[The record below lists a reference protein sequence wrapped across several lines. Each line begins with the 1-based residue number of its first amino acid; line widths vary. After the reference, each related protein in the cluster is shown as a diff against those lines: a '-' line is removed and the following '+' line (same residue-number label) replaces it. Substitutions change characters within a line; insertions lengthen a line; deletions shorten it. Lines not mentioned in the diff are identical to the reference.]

1 MLISCNGDK
10 NNANANI
17 SQHEKIIPYRED
29 SIVKNDRQQLYLKNV
44 GETIGLPLI
53 SNGKDGLYIRIWIWG
68 FRQNYV
74 VNISKGQKGSECLIV
89 QFSGK
94 KIDSNEYLVIHKQ
107 WDNLIPKSGWKIF
120 FDTLEMYQIPVMKSG
135 KRYEDQTDF
144 LTHMTYIQFEIA
156 QLNHYRFYEY
166 LEPSY
171 YRYVDT
177 GSRNVYEFL
186 EYFNREMGVQVYN
199 PAQNLFVKPK

>member
-1 MLISCNGDK
+1 M
-10 NNANANI
+10 A
-17 SQHEKIIPYRED
+17 
-29 SIVKNDRQQLYLKNV
+29 
-44 GETIGLPLI
+44 
-53 SNGKDGLYIRIWIWG
+53 
-68 FRQNYV
+68 YV
-74 VNISKGQKGSECLIV
+74 
-89 QFSGK
+89 
-94 KIDSNEYLVIHKQ
+94 
-107 WDNLIPKSGWKIF
+107 
-120 FDTLEMYQIPVMKSG
+120 
-135 KRYEDQTDF
+135 
-144 LTHMTYIQFEIA
+144 QFEIA